1 MKRTSRKSE
10 GGETRSVKVN
20 RICSSQADGHGDGR
34 AMRGVLV
41 QGSL

>member
-1 MKRTSRKSE
+1 MKRTSRKSDC
-10 GGETRSVKVN
+10 GETRSVKVN
-20 RICSSQADGHGDGR
+20 RFCSSQSDGHGDGR